1 MEAKQKLE
9 TFLDELSKFNK
20 LPRLSA
26 AARDIDDIIDKLS
39 GARDQIA
46 AGESHSPLPLSSRQD
61 MSNSPRMQPWIRTP
75 RV

>member
-26 AARDIDDIIDKLS
+26 AARDVDKIIDLLS
-39 GARDQIA
+39 EARDQIA
-46 AGESHSPLPLSSRQD
+46 GGESHSPLSLSNRQD
-61 MSNSPRMQPWIRTP
+61 LSNSPLLQPWILTR